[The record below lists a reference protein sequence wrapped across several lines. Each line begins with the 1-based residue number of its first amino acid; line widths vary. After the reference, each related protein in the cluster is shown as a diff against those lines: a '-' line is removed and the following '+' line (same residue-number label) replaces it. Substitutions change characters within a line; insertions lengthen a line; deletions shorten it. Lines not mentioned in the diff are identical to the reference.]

1 MRDDVALSFDNM
13 EGQPYLRRPASQ
25 MQQQQG
31 RAVPSSSTSNN
42 NGQGMALPFMTF
54 DLPSN
59 SGSNKP
65 LPYGGG
71 AYNGGGGGSYGGG
84 GGGFASFEDEP
95 PLLEELG
102 INVTQITQRMLSIL
116 NPFKMNTSLHEDPDL
131 SGPFMFCMLFGLC
144 QLLSGKVH
152 FGVILG
158 WTSVAS
164 MFLYMVYNLLAGSNG
179 NLDLYRSVSLV
190 GYSLVPL
197 VLFSL
202 VSVFIP
208 GRSIFRFIMAAI
220 SVLWSTRACTTLM
233 VALLPHADE
242 LRSLIAFPCAL
253 IYMAFSLLVLF

>member
-31 RAVPSSSTSNN
+31 RAVPSLSTSNN

-95 PLLEELG
+95 PLLEGMCFDHPSYAL
-102 INVTQITQRMLSIL
+102 TQLNGTFGREFVPFRFSSIICIQ
-116 NPFKMNTSLHEDPDL
+116 S
-131 SGPFMFCMLFGLC
+131 
-144 QLLSGKVH
+144 
-152 FGVILG
+152 
-158 WTSVAS
+158 
-164 MFLYMVYNLLAGSNG
+164 
-179 NLDLYRSVSLV
+179 
-190 GYSLVPL
+190 
-197 VLFSL
+197 SL
-202 VSVFIP
+202 VS
-208 GRSIFRFIMAAI
+208 SH
-220 SVLWSTRACTTLM
+220 L
-233 VALLPHADE
+233 
-242 LRSLIAFPCAL
+242 
-253 IYMAFSLLVLF
+253 

>member
-71 AYNGGGGGSYGGG
+71 AYNGAGGSYGG

-95 PLLEELG
+95 PLLEG
-102 INVTQITQRMLSIL
+102 MCFDHHKVML
-116 NPFKMNTSLHEDPDL
+116 
-131 SGPFMFCMLFGLC
+131 
-144 QLLSGKVH
+144 
-152 FGVILG
+152 
-158 WTSVAS
+158 
-164 MFLYMVYNLLAGSNG
+164 
-179 NLDLYRSVSLV
+179 
-190 GYSLVPL
+190 
-197 VLFSL
+197 
-202 VSVFIP
+202 
-208 GRSIFRFIMAAI
+208 
-220 SVLWSTRACTTLM
+220 
-233 VALLPHADE
+233 
-242 LRSLIAFPCAL
+242 
-253 IYMAFSLLVLF
+253 

>member
-1 MRDDVALSFDNM
+1 
-13 EGQPYLRRPASQ
+13 
-25 MQQQQG
+25 
-31 RAVPSSSTSNN
+31 
-42 NGQGMALPFMTF
+42 
-54 DLPSN
+54 
-59 SGSNKP
+59 
-65 LPYGGG
+65 
-71 AYNGGGGGSYGGG
+71 
-84 GGGFASFEDEP
+84 
-95 PLLEELG
+95 
-102 INVTQITQRMLSIL
+102 MLSIL
-116 NPFKMNTSLHEDPDL
+116 NPFKMNTTLHEDPDL

-208 GRSIFRFIMAAI
+208 GRYDGPKLSPTFCLSRVVFLFLDFFLPFFRK
-220 SVLWSTRACTTLM
+220 
-233 VALLPHADE
+233 
-242 LRSLIAFPCAL
+242 LRSSQESAQNADVEVC
-253 IYMAFSLLVLF
+253 ST